1 MIRTLFWE
9 KEMTDELEKAFIDYN
24 NKFDCYPDEYE
35 NADPSGYNPE
45 EFAWIIRDCI
55 KKNME
60 FGEYNPTYYNSRVP
74 RKIRTKW

>member
-1 MIRTLFWE
+1 MVEPYFWK
-9 KEMTDELEKAFIDYN
+9 KEMTKELEEAYIEYEK
-24 NKFDCYPDEYE
+24 KFGGYPDEFE
-35 NADPSGYNPE
+35 EADPNGYSPE

-74 RKIRTKW
+74 KKIRTKW

>member
-1 MIRTLFWE
+1 MVEPSFWE
-9 KEMTDELEKAFIDYN
+9 KEMTKELEEAYIEYEK
-24 NKFDCYPDEYE
+24 KFGGYPDEFE
-35 NADPSGYNPE
+35 EADPNGYSPE

-74 RKIRTKW
+74 KKIRTKW